1 MIQSLDI
8 GSNIK
13 RIRED
18 RGLSQRDVITSIGM
32 EAAQYNRIEKGK
44 TNPSVTTI
52 EKIAVAL
59 GVKTYEL
66 FIEDVSNQNINS
78 FDKTLVEKLS
88 LIEKL
93 AVEEQK
99 TIFSMLDAFV
109 SKQKL
114 NDTLNKVID
123 NIK

>member
-52 EKIAVAL
+52 EKIATAL

-66 FIEDVSNQNINS
+66 FLEDVSSQNINS
-78 FDKTLVEKLS
+78 FDKTLVEKLF

-99 TIFSMLDAFV
+99 TIFSMLDAFI

-114 NDTLNKVID
+114 NDTLNKVI
-123 NIK
+123 NNVK